1 MFSKVIQTTKSGMT
15 QKTST
20 LTILGSMGSVIRFDY
35 FAYAYNFM
43 NIVLE
48 KKENKVVLWSY
59 MISAIDVQKIT
70 NVNAFKS
77 LIDLQYH
84 DLDLGAKE
92 KLLKLIYD
100 GHLSSKKPL
109 FDDSI
114 FIKIRTKTP
123 AIVDKR
129 EPNGR
134 VDFRFQQSG
143 SIDRKINLSS

>member
-1 MFSKVIQTTKSGMT
+1 MT

-43 NIVLE
+43 NIGLE
-48 KKENKVVLWSY
+48 QKENKVVLWSY

-92 KLLKLIYD
+92 KLLKLIYEGLD
-100 GHLSSKKPL
+100 ISVQKNHSLMTAFSLNFALKLRPL
-109 FDDSI
+109 
-114 FIKIRTKTP
+114 
-123 AIVDKR
+123 
-129 EPNGR
+129 
-134 VDFRFQQSG
+134 
-143 SIDRKINLSS
+143 